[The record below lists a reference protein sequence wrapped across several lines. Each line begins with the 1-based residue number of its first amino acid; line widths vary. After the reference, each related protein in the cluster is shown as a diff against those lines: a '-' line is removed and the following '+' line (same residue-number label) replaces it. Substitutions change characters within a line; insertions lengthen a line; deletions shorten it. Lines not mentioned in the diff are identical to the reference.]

1 MKVELRHLRYFLAVA
16 EELHFGRAAASLG
29 IAQPPLSQ
37 QIRKLE
43 EELGVELFHRS
54 KRRVELSPAGEAMVP
69 FARQALAD
77 TSAGIEAARRAARGE
92 IGTLSVGFIESAA
105 RTLVPS
111 AVRRFR
117 AAHPEVG
124 LRLRELAVED
134 QLAGLRARSLDI
146 AIVRP
151 PVAGEGLRLEPLLEE
166 RLVVVVADS
175 HRFASRSRIGPRSL
189 DDEPLVLL
197 ARETVPGLH
206 DQVISLFERDRLR
219 VRIAQEATSIQ
230 AVLGLVAAGLGVSL
244 LPGSVFGHDNQDG
257 LAVVSLAPAPRLSM
271 LAAVREGDRS
281 PLVRDFLAAMKKS
294 ARRKPS

>member
-43 EELGVELFHRS
+43 EAIGAELFHRS

-69 FARQALAD
+69 FAQRALAD
-77 TSAGIEAARRAARGE
+77 ASAGIEAARRAARGE

-111 AVRRFR
+111 AVRGFR
-117 AAHPEVG
+117 AAHPEVD
-124 LRLRELAVED
+124 LRLRELGVED

-151 PVAGEGLRLEPLLEE
+151 PVDGEGLQLEQLLEE
-166 RLVVVVADS
+166 RLVVVAAES
-175 HRFASRSRIGPRSL
+175 HRFASRSRIAPRSL
-189 DDEPLVLL
+189 DGEPLVLL

-206 DQVISLFERDRLR
+206 DQVISLFERNRLSA
-219 VRIAQEATSIQ
+219 RIAQEATSIQ

-244 LPGSVFGHDNQDG
+244 LPSSIFGADQAG
-257 LAVVSLAPAPRLSM
+257 LAVISLAPSPRLSL

-281 PLVRDFLAAMKKS
+281 PLVRDFLAAMKES
-294 ARRKPS
+294 AKL

>member
-43 EELGVELFHRS
+43 EAIGAELFHRS

-69 FARQALAD
+69 FAQRALAD
-77 TSAGIEAARRAARGE
+77 ASAGIEAARRAARGE

-111 AVRRFR
+111 AVWRFR
-117 AAHPEVG
+117 AAHPDVN
-124 LRLRELAVED
+124 LRLRELGVED

-151 PVAGEGLRLEPLLEE
+151 PVDGEGLLFERLLEE
-166 RLVVVVADS
+166 RLVVVVAES
-175 HRFASRSRIGPRSL
+175 HRFAARSRVAPRSL
-189 DDEPLVLL
+189 DGEPLVLL

-206 DQVISLFERDRLR
+206 DQVISLFERNRLSA
-219 VRIAQEATSIQ
+219 RIAQEATSIQ

-244 LPGSVFGHDNQDG
+244 LPSSIFGADQAG
-257 LAVVSLAPAPRLSM
+257 LAVVSLAPSPRLSL

-281 PLVRDFLAAMKKS
+281 PLVRDFLAAMKES
-294 ARRKPS
+294 AKL

>member
-43 EELGVELFHRS
+43 EAIGVELFDRS

-69 FARQALAD
+69 FARRALAD
-77 TSAGIEAARRAARGE
+77 ASAGIEAARRAARGE

-105 RTLVPS
+105 RTLVPG
-111 AVRRFR
+111 AVRGFR

-124 LRLRELAVED
+124 LRLRELGVED
-134 QLAGLRARSLDI
+134 QLARLRARSLDI

-151 PVAGEGLRLEPLLEE
+151 PVDGEGLQLEQLLEE
-166 RLVVVVADS
+166 RLVVVAAES
-175 HRFASRSRIGPRSL
+175 HRFASRSRIAPRSL
-189 DDEPLVLL
+189 DGEPLVLL

-206 DQVISLFERDRLR
+206 DQVISLLERNRLSA
-219 VRIAQEATSIQ
+219 RIAQEATSIQ

-244 LPGSVFGHDNQDG
+244 LPSSIFGADQAG
-257 LAVVSLAPAPRLSM
+257 LAVISLAPSPRLSL
-271 LAAVREGDRS
+271 LAALREGDRT
-281 PLVRDFLAAMKKS
+281 PLVRDFLAAMKGS
-294 ARRKPS
+294 AKLQAG

>member
-43 EELGVELFHRS
+43 EAIGVELFDRS
-54 KRRVELSPAGEAMVP
+54 RRRVELSPAGEAMVP
-69 FARQALAD
+69 FARRALAE

-105 RTLVPS
+105 RTLVPG
-111 AVRRFR
+111 AVRVFR
-117 AAHPEVG
+117 AAHPDVG
-124 LRLRELAVED
+124 LRLRELGVED
-134 QLAGLRARSLDI
+134 QLAALRARSLDI

-151 PVAGEGLRLEPLLEE
+151 PVDDGGLRLEQLLEE
-166 RLVVVVADS
+166 RLVVVAPES
-175 HRFASRSRIGPRSL
+175 HRFASRRRIGPRSL

-206 DQVISLFERDRLR
+206 DQVISLFERHSLR
-219 VRIAQEATSIQ
+219 AQIAQEATSIQ
-230 AVLGLVAAGLGVSL
+230 AVLGLIAAGLGVSL
-244 LPGSVFGHDNQDG
+244 LPGSVFGHDQAG
-257 LAVVSLAPAPRLSM
+257 LAVVGLAPAPRLSL
-271 LAAVREGDRS
+271 LAALREGERS
-281 PLVRDFLAAMKKS
+281 PLVRDFLAAMKES
-294 ARRKPS
+294 AKP

>member
-1 MKVELRHLRYFLAVA
+1 MDMKVELRHLRYFLAVA

-43 EELGVELFHRS
+43 EAVGAELFDRN

-69 FARQALAD
+69 FAQRALAE

-92 IGTLSVGFIESAA
+92 IGALSVGFIESAA

-111 AVRRFR
+111 AVRGFR
-117 AAHPEVG
+117 AAHPEVD
-124 LRLRELAVED
+124 LRLRELGVED
-134 QLAGLRARSLDI
+134 QLARLRARSLDI

-151 PVAGEGLRLEPLLEE
+151 PVDGEGLQLEQLLEE
-166 RLVVVVADS
+166 RLVVVAAES
-175 HRFASRSRIGPRSL
+175 HRFASRSRIAPRSL
-189 DDEPLVLL
+189 DGEPLVLL

-206 DQVISLFERDRLR
+206 DQVISLLERNRLSA
-219 VRIAQEATSIQ
+219 RIAQEATSIQ

-244 LPGSVFGHDNQDG
+244 LPSSIFGADQAG
-257 LAVVSLAPAPRLSM
+257 LAVISLAPSPRLSL

-281 PLVRDFLAAMKKS
+281 PLVRDFLVAMR
-294 ARRKPS
+294 AQG